1 MGALLFE
8 REKAILRLKPAKF
21 FLQGGMTKQ
30 ITAMGFSG
38 FTMSATNSAVQILC
52 NAQMQ
57 AYGGDLYVGVM
68 TILNSVRDI
77 LTMPVN
83 GLTSGAQPVLGFN
96 YGAQAYRRVK
106 RALCS

>member
-1 MGALLFE
+1 MS
-8 REKAILRLKPAKF
+8 
-21 FLQGGMTKQ
+21 KQ

-83 GLTSGAQPVLGFN
+83 GLTSGAQP
-96 YGAQAYRRVK
+96 GAG
-106 RALCS
+106 L